1 MNFVKFLFDFI
12 DTLTT
17 FDVSCLFMLYVIF
30 AVFLFNLWTNMSAL
44 KIAEIIHITALAAS
58 ITTMC
63 LLYFLDKKLF
73 TLLYNNIIYRST
85 FICNCAFMTIYTIY
99 DLWHKYL
106 DYARYKQLLKQIDLT
121 KTNNANDREYK
132 QDNVNTQKNPITKD
146 EIISQQNN
154 NKYTS
159 GTYNNYNYYYQNPN
173 DKYAEPYTSE
183 ATSKNNAIN
192 AKSEFDNAINDA
204 KRQAVIANSMD
215 TEFGRNIR
223 NKLNTLAN
231 EIEQQQVNLQ
241 QKEQDI
247 ESKIYKRQTDDIS
260 ALQQQIKELEN
271 QYNKEYTPMTNITQK
286 DNTTITTAQANDVI
300 IEQNKTNEVI
310 TANDNF
316 NVVKFEENILDK
328 VKVMMQENNNA
339 IDKKLNFLQTDVGNL
354 KDGVQGMVDRM
365 TKTFE
370 LLAVA
375 LQGNKQ

>member
-12 DTLTT
+12 DTLTI

-63 LLYFLDKKLF
+63 LLHFLDKKLF

-204 KRQAVIANSMD
+204 KRQAVIADSMD

-271 QYNKEYTPMTNITQK
+271 QYNKEYTPMTNKTQK
-286 DNTTITTAQANDVI
+286 DNTTITTAQAHDVV
-300 IEQNKTNEVI
+300 IERNKTNEVI

>member
-12 DTLTT
+12 DTLTI

-63 LLYFLDKKLF
+63 LLHFLDKKLF

-132 QDNVNTQKNPITKD
+132 QDNVNTQENPITKD

-192 AKSEFDNAINDA
+192 AKSEFDNAINNA
-204 KRQAVIANSMD
+204 KRQAVIADSMD

-271 QYNKEYTPMTNITQK
+271 QYNKEYTPMTNKTQK
-286 DNTTITTAQANDVI
+286 DNTTITTAQAHDVV
-300 IEQNKTNEVI
+300 IERNKTNEVI

>member
-1 MNFVKFLFDFI
+1 MNFVKFLFNFI

-63 LLYFLDKKLF
+63 LLHFLDKKLF

-204 KRQAVIANSMD
+204 KRQAVIADSMD

-271 QYNKEYTPMTNITQK
+271 QYNKEYTPMTNKTQK
-286 DNTTITTAQANDVI
+286 DNTTITTAQAHDVI
-300 IEQNKTNEVI
+300 IERNKTNDVI

>member
-1 MNFVKFLFDFI
+1 MNFVKFLFNFI

-63 LLYFLDKKLF
+63 LLHFLDKKLF

-132 QDNVNTQKNPITKD
+132 QDNVNTQENPITKD

-204 KRQAVIANSMD
+204 KQQAVIADSMD

-231 EIEQQQVNLQ
+231 EIEQQQINLQ

-271 QYNKEYTPMTNITQK
+271 QYNKEYTPMTNKTQK
-286 DNTTITTAQANDVI
+286 DNTTITTAQAHDVI
-300 IEQNKTNEVI
+300 IERNKTNDVI

>member
-12 DTLTT
+12 DTLTI

-63 LLYFLDKKLF
+63 LLHFLDKKLF

-204 KRQAVIANSMD
+204 KRQAVIADSMD

-271 QYNKEYTPMTNITQK
+271 QYNKEYTPMTNKTQK
-286 DNTTITTAQANDVI
+286 DNTTITTAQAHDVI
-300 IEQNKTNEVI
+300 IERNKTNDVI